1 MIYIMR
7 LKLGFLEDYYV
18 AKSNKK
24 DEQAE
29 KAEATEEG

>member
-7 LKLGFLEDYYV
+7 LKLAFLEDYYV

-29 KAEATEEG
+29 KAETTEEG